1 MITKKQKEHLSAIVN
16 GEENKEKGWALLD
29 QRPTEEEAE
38 RILYEY
44 IIQQANVADLE
55 NLSSMEDFPCVPIML
70 HAIEHWGYYD
80 ILRMFCIKN
89 NYVNDYISI
98 CKATSKRKKYAILQ
112 LGVRKKYRDYTIEF
126 E

>member
-55 NLSSMEDFPCVPIML
+55 NLSSMEDFPCIPIML
-70 HAIEHWGYYD
+70 HAIKHWGYYN
-80 ILRMFCIKN
+80 ILRKFCFKN
-89 NYVNDYISI
+89 CFVRDYISI
-98 CKATSKRKKYAILQ
+98 CKATSKRKRYAILQ
-112 LGVRKKYRDYTIEF
+112 LGVRKKYRNYTVEF